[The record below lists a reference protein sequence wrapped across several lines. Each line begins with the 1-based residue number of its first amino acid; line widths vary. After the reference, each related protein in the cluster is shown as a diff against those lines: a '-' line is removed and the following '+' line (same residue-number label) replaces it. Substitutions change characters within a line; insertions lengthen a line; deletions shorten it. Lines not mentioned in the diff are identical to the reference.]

1 MCEQLGRLCRARRG
15 WCFSCNAL
23 SSSGL
28 CCCKGLLIDAGGV
41 LGDSYFV
48 TLLHVTCYIK
58 RYAIREKGE
67 KKLEG
72 VSKLPI

>member
-48 TLLHVTCYIK
+48 TLLHVTLRGLQFAK
-58 RYAIREKGE
+58 RGRKNW
-67 KKLEG
+67 
-72 VSKLPI
+72 SKNSV

>member
-15 WCFSCNAL
+15 WCFSCNTL

-58 RYAIREKGE
+58 RFAIREKGE
-67 KKLEG
+67 KKTG
-72 VSKLPI
+72 QRIVYK

>member
-1 MCEQLGRLCRARRG
+1 MLVV
-15 WCFSCNAL
+15 F
-23 SSSGL
+23 
-28 CCCKGLLIDAGGV
+28 

-67 KKLEG
+67 KLVKE
-72 VSKLPI
+72 